1 MQSSPKTAQPMPHT
15 LTIDSRERAVVT
27 GVSDVDCFNEALIVL
42 STSLGTMTISGS
54 SLNISRLNQE
64 DGRLIVDGEF
74 DAIEY
79 SGRKNRPAGGFFSRL
94 LR

>member
-1 MQSSPKTAQPMPHT
+1 MQAAEPGSHSFT
-15 LTIDSRERAVVT
+15 LLDRSHAEISGVT
-27 GVSDVDCFNEALIVL
+27 EVDCFNEQLVVLI
-42 STSLGTMTISGS
+42 TRLGAMTISGS
-54 SLNISRLNQE
+54 SLNISHLNKE

-79 SGRKNRPAGGFFSRL
+79 SGKPRGSKGGLFARL

>member
-1 MQSSPKTAQPMPHT
+1 MQAAESGNHSFT
-15 LTIDSRERAVVT
+15 LINRGHAEIT
-27 GVSDVDCFNEALIVL
+27 GVSDVDCFNEQLVVL
-42 STSLGTMTISGS
+42 STNLGAMTISGS
-54 SLNISRLNQE
+54 GLNISHLNKE

-79 SGRKNRPAGGFFSRL
+79 SGKARSGKGGLFSRL

>member
-1 MQSSPKTAQPMPHT
+1 MQAENGGHSNFA
-15 LTIDSRERAVVT
+15 LIDRTHAEVT
-27 GVSDVDCFNEALIVL
+27 GVSDADCFNDSLVVL
-42 STSLGTMTISGS
+42 VTELGTMTITGS
-54 SLNISRLNQE
+54 NLNISQLNKE

-79 SGRKNRPAGGFFSRL
+79 SGRAKGRGFFSRL

>member
-1 MQSSPKTAQPMPHT
+1 MQAENGGHSNFT
-15 LTIDSRERAVVT
+15 LTDRAHAEIT
-27 GVSDVDCFNEALIVL
+27 GVSDVDCFNDTLVVL
-42 STSLGTMTISGS
+42 VTQLGTMTISGNK
-54 SLNISRLNQE
+54 LNISQLNKE

-79 SGRKNRPAGGFFSRL
+79 SGRAKGKGLFSRL

>member
-1 MQSSPKTAQPMPHT
+1 MQTADQGGHRFI
-15 LTIDSRERAVVT
+15 LIDRSHAEIS
-27 GVSDVDCFNEALIVL
+27 GVNDVDCFNEQLVVL
-42 STSLGTMTISGS
+42 STNLGSMTISGS
-54 SLNISRLNQE
+54 ALNISHLNKE

-79 SGRKNRPAGGFFSRL
+79 SGKSRARGGFFARL